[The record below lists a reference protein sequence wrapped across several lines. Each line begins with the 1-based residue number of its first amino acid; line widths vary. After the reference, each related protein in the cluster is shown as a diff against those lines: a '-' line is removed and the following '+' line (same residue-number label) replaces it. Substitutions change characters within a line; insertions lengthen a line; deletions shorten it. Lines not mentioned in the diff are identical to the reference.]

1 MARLTGAP
9 ATPWH
14 MGGRRALH
22 TFIWPAAGCRRRA
35 LSTHASL
42 DEPAIRHLLL
52 HAPSKHTIPQRSH
65 SSPNILR
72 TA

>member
-1 MARLTGAP
+1 MARVTGAP

-22 TFIWPAAGCRRRA
+22 TFIWPAAGCRRRS

-42 DEPAIRHLLL
+42 GQRATRHLLL
-52 HAPSKHTIPQRSH
+52 CSPSKHTIPQRYH
-65 SSPNILR
+65 SSPNILWA
-72 TA
+72 T